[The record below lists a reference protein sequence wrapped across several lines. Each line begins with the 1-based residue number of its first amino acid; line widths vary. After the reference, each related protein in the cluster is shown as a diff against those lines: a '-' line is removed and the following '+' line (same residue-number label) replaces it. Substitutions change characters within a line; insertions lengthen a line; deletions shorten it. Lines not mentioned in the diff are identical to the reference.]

1 MSWLSTVD
9 CNFFLEP
16 SRWQACPRVPIKNR
30 EEDKHVPLC
39 RKFRST
45 MLVKVLFFASA
56 RDATGGIKEIP
67 EFEILPTPAGQ
78 KVTTKH
84 LIAKLE
90 QLFPALNFERDQ
102 IAMAV
107 NQVYVT
113 TGTDTLLTH
122 GDEVALLPPISG
134 G

>member
-1 MSWLSTVD
+1 
-9 CNFFLEP
+9 
-16 SRWQACPRVPIKNR
+16 
-30 EEDKHVPLC
+30 
-39 RKFRST
+39 

-67 EFEILPTPAGQ
+67 EFEILPTQAEEA
-78 KVTTKH
+78 VTTKH

-90 QLFPALNFERDQ
+90 ELYPALNFERDQ
-102 IAMAV
+102 IAIAV
-107 NQVYVT
+107 NQAYVT
-113 TGTDTLLTH
+113 GAETVLKQ